1 MDSIVLIM
9 VILLNSALFVVSGAY
24 GKKENADTS
33 LFTIFSAI
41 ATLIF
46 FACYNRFTFV
56 YDRTT
61 TIFAVIK
68 AILYI
73 VAMYANILAMKCGS
87 VALTSMIAS
96 FSLLLPTAFGI
107 LYWKEPIRPC
117 FPFGMVLFCASIILS
132 NLEKRNAPEGTNSK
146 KLVNPQWLLYASLL
160 FFSNG
165 LSSILSTYHQKTG
178 GDQFRGEV
186 MVISKVIVIVAI
198 TIFAVIRLRG
208 GIRKR
213 MKHAAIFGMGY
224 GLLNSGISLGVM
236 ILATN
241 GVIPQS
247 VFYPVISVGVL
258 VLLFVISRLI
268 FKERFSKAQYVGVL
282 LGAASILLLQI

>member
-1 MDSIVLIM
+1 MDPIILVV

-24 GKKENADTS
+24 GKKDNTDTS

-41 ATLIF
+41 ATLLF

-68 AILYI
+68 AVLYI
-73 VAMYANILAMKCGS
+73 VAMFANIRAMKCGS
-87 VALTSMIAS
+87 VALTSMVAS

-117 FPFGMVLFCASIILS
+117 FPFGMVLFCASIILF
-132 NLEKRNAPEGTNSK
+132 NLEKRNAADGTGSK
-146 KLVNPQWLLYASLL
+146 KRVNLRWLVYASLL

-186 MVISKVIVIVAI
+186 MVISKIIVIVAI
-198 TIFAVIRLRG
+198 SIFVAIRLRG
-208 GIRKR
+208 GIRSR
-213 MKHAAIFGMGY
+213 LKHAAIYGMGY

-258 VLLFVISRLI
+258 VLVFAISRIL
-268 FKERFSKAQYVGVL
+268 FRERFSKPQYIGVM
-282 LGAASILLLQI
+282 LGAVSILLLQI